1 LKLIQKGYE
10 RLEPDVVKVA
20 STVLRGL
27 GAGNSLWLLGNLHI
41 RFCEGAH
48 SNLGVLPQQEVRYG
62 LYSTNHM
69 KQICMG
75 LAVSEDNI
83 PFMHE
88 VYEGN
93 KHDAKI
99 FPELLDALTERL
111 TNLKITTEEMVLV
124 FDNNS
129 IKLKNI
135 PT

>member
-1 LKLIQKGYE
+1 
-10 RLEPDVVKVA
+10 
-20 STVLRGL
+20 
-27 GAGNSLWLLGNLHI
+27 
-41 RFCEGAH
+41 
-48 SNLGVLPQQEVRYG
+48 
-62 LYSTNHM
+62 
-69 KQICMG
+69 MG
-75 LAVSEDNI
+75 LPVSEDNI

-99 FPELLDALTERL
+99 FPELLDALTEGL
-111 TNLKITTEEMVLV
+111 TNLKITTEEIVLV

>member
-1 LKLIQKGYE
+1 MKGLSRMWLKSQVRFLEGWGPVTASGYSAIFISGS
-10 RLEPDVVKVA
+10 V
-20 STVLRGL
+20 RGL
-27 GAGNSLWLLGNLHI
+27 IVTLGL
-41 RFCEGAH
+41 
-48 SNLGVLPQQEVRYG
+48 LPQQEVRYG

>member
-1 LKLIQKGYE
+1 MWLKSQVRFLEGWGPVTASGYSAIFISGS
-10 RLEPDVVKVA
+10 V
-20 STVLRGL
+20 RGL
-27 GAGNSLWLLGNLHI
+27 IVTLGL
-41 RFCEGAH
+41 
-48 SNLGVLPQQEVRYG
+48 LPQQEVRYG